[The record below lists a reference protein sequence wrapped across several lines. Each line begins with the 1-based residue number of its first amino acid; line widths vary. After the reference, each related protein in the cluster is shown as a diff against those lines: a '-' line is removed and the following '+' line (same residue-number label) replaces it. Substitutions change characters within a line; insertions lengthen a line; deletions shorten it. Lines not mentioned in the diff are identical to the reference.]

1 MSVLAATSNIW
12 VLGGFFAACVLLF
25 IVPGVLFAK
34 FVVDACVRDKHYDAA
49 VGEVQRFLELT
60 GRYREGLDR
69 APPGSINGAL
79 DAKHAARLELW
90 PRLSSSLKQ

>member
-49 VGEVQRFLELT
+49 VGARRQAR
-60 GRYREGLDR
+60 R
-69 APPGSINGAL
+69 AAGAL
-79 DAKHAARLELW
+79 AQVE
-90 PRLSSSLKQ
+90 Q